1 MPTSTGSRCRRR
13 RSSGS
18 VSSWPSCRPVSSS
31 TSSAP
36 PRRLAICPSGRAP
49 RGIDQRLPCA
59 AGAAA
64 GMPARTSA
72 SPCHGGRHSRPR
84 AARGFKV
91 GMPLM
96 PRARAR
102 RRDTTCPTTAF
113 RHALKRAGLLTIRVL
128 SNNGVYVY
136 VCVCVCVFLA
146 AVAGTG
152 PSCRKKLLFL
162 SPPFWCAPRRSARH
176 TAGPTREHRGHA
188 RFSPSQTACGGNP
201 RSQRPPGC
209 RVAA

>member
-1 MPTSTGSRCRRR
+1 MP
-13 RSSGS
+13 
-18 VSSWPSCRPVSSS
+18 
-31 TSSAP
+31 
-36 PRRLAICPSGRAP
+36 
-49 RGIDQRLPCA
+49 
-59 AGAAA
+59 
-64 GMPARTSA
+64 
-72 SPCHGGRHSRPR
+72 H
-84 AARGFKV
+84 
-91 GMPLM
+91 
-96 PRARAR
+96 ARAR

-176 TAGPTREHRGHA
+176 TAGPTREHGGHA
-188 RFSPSQTACGGNP
+188 SWPTLTHKHTARGGNP
-201 RSQRPPGC
+201 RSQRPPGG